1 MNTINKTISGS
12 AARTLLAATTG
23 FFFGSMSISLF
34 GPTSGQMA
42 QSMNLSPFQVG
53 LLVAIPSLT
62 GSLLRIP
69 FGASVDVNGGRK
81 SLSTLLWIS
90 IVGLLG
96 LSLLFSFNYPDGM
109 KGMYIPILILGCL
122 AGCSIATF
130 SVGVS
135 QVSYWHAKKV
145 QGYALGV
152 FGGLGTTSAGLM
164 AFFLPLIL
172 SSLGFIHAYYIIT
185 GIMLFG
191 VLFYLALAKNA
202 PFFQY
207 LKQGKSKEESIE
219 LAKGAGQELFPTGSA
234 KQSLIASAKIPQTWM
249 LVAAY
254 FTTFGGFMALTSWLP
269 TFYREGHALGG
280 NPLLVGGLTA
290 LFSVIAALCRVPGGN
305 VADKLGGEK
314 VATYSLVVVA
324 ICGALMSIH
333 FSWGITF
340 CISIVMAVAF
350 GFNNASIMKLVP
362 VYVPQSVGG
371 ASGWVGGL
379 GAFGGFVIP
388 PLLGQ
393 AAGSSMGWGYG
404 TGFCL
409 FTVLAIINII
419 WIKLAKK

>member
-207 LKQGKSKEESIE
+207 LKQGKSKERVSN
-219 LAKGAGQELFPTGSA
+219 LLKVLD
-234 KQSLIASAKIPQTWM
+234 KN
-249 LVAAY
+249 Y
-254 FTTFGGFMALTSWLP
+254 FLQA
-269 TFYREGHALGG
+269 
-280 NPLLVGGLTA
+280 
-290 LFSVIAALCRVPGGN
+290 VPN
-305 VADKLGGEK
+305 K
-314 VATYSLVVVA
+314 V
-324 ICGALMSIH
+324 
-333 FSWGITF
+333 
-340 CISIVMAVAF
+340 
-350 GFNNASIMKLVP
+350 
-362 VYVPQSVGG
+362 
-371 ASGWVGGL
+371 
-379 GAFGGFVIP
+379 
-388 PLLGQ
+388 
-393 AAGSSMGWGYG
+393 
-404 TGFCL
+404 
-409 FTVLAIINII
+409 
-419 WIKLAKK
+419 